1 MCFSLVFCAGCGQ
14 SIFSVGKNAIAVP
27 QAVAQ
32 PHTSSATSVSLPLP
46 VEKKPVHYEMDAGY
60 TSSYHTA
67 VLTEDVILRGK
78 VLISG
83 VLTIAPQATLRVIPG
98 TVVSFAPDRNSRQD
112 GALVIRGRIEA
123 VGTADSLIDFKAATS
138 EKSRDGWRGIIL
150 LGSEKNNLLEDC
162 RIEGAT
168 VGVDS
173 IYSTISLK
181 NTQIF
186 SCRTGARLQGSL
198 FQSLGGGVSDSGQ
211 GYELRDSESYLRDV
225 SCKDN
230 LAGVFLSRGS
240 LGVNGA
246 TFSGNTARALEA
258 IDSSIKISGA
268 VFSRNG
274 TGLAFKE
281 SEGSVESCKIVEN
294 REYGLQ
300 LLHSRIKIFANQ
312 IFMNTGI
319 GIMSDSGGSA
329 AWGNNIS
336 LNGLYD
342 FYYSGSE
349 EFRAIGNWWGRPA
362 EKSRKNRVFDQK
374 GLVLTLPELSALP
387 SGLP

>member
-1 MCFSLVFCAGCGQ
+1 MSAEPSL
-14 SIFSVGKNAIAVP
+14 
-27 QAVAQ
+27 
-32 PHTSSATSVSLPLP
+32 
-46 VEKKPVHYEMDAGY
+46 VEKKPLRYDIDAGY
-60 TSSYHTA
+60 TSSYHTC
-67 VLTEDVILRGK
+67 VLTEDVILSGR

-83 VLTIAPQATLRVIPG
+83 VLTIAPQATLRVTPG
-98 TVVSFAPDRNSRQD
+98 TVISFAPDRKGRQE
-112 GALVIRGRIEA
+112 GTLVIRGRIEA
-123 VGTADSLIDFKAATS
+123 VGTADSLIDFKAATL
-138 EKSRDGWRGIIL
+138 EKSRESWRGIIL
-150 LGSEKNNLLEDC
+150 LGSEKNNLLENC

-168 VGVDS
+168 VGLDS
-173 IYSTISLK
+173 IFSKISLK
-181 NTQIF
+181 NTQIH

-198 FQSLGGGVSDSGQ
+198 FQSLGGGVSDSDQ

-230 LAGVFLSRGS
+230 LTGVSLSEGS
-240 LGVNGA
+240 LSVKDS
-246 TFSGNTARALEA
+246 TFSGNTARALDA
-258 IDSSIKISGA
+258 VDSSIAITGA
-268 VFSRNG
+268 TFAKNG
-274 TGLAFKE
+274 TGLAFKG

-300 LLHSRIKIFANQ
+300 LLHSRMKIFANQ

-349 EFRAIGNWWGRPA
+349 EFRAIGNWWGASA
-362 EKSRKNRVFDQK
+362 ETGRRNRIFDQN
-374 GLVLTLPELSALP
+374 GSVLTFPELSASP